1 MIFLT
6 LIEDGSY
13 ASKMRSTLFST
24 REKVLQVQF
33 EKSDKSFQIA
43 TVPYIWSLLLNLFKE
58 KNLLKWL
65 PISHVIWIFMWLYI
79 FAA

>member
-13 ASKMRSTLFST
+13 ASQMRSTLFST

-58 KNLLKWL
+58 KNTQMVAL
-65 PISHVIWIFMWLYI
+65 VIWIFMWLYI

>member
-13 ASKMRSTLFST
+13 ASQMRSTLFST
-24 REKVLQVQF
+24 REKVSQVQF

-58 KNLLKWL
+58 KNTQMVAL
-65 PISHVIWIFMWLYI
+65 VIWIFMWLYI

>member
-13 ASKMRSTLFST
+13 ASQMRTTLFST

-58 KNLLKWL
+58 KNTQMVAL
-65 PISHVIWIFMWLYI
+65 VIWIFMWLYI

>member
-1 MIFLT
+1 MTFLT

-13 ASKMRSTLFST
+13 ASQMRTTLFST

-58 KNLLKWL
+58 KNTQMVAL
-65 PISHVIWIFMWLYI
+65 VIWIFMWLYI